1 MNIIEITEKFPT
13 ELDAIR
19 YFETVRFGD
28 TNRCAYCD
36 SVKLSKRSKK
46 DNRFKCYDCKKSTF
60 VTVNTSLH
68 STNMDLK
75 KWMFAFSII
84 TDAKK
89 GLSALQL
96 QRNLQISYPTA
107 LNMYHKIRDLM
118 SIENNAILLD
128 GIVEMD
134 ETYIGGKPRK
144 FNDGTTEKPSFEP
157 TSIPKLDDRIKELKE
172 SGVSFK
178 RKRGNPAKSAENP
191 KRGRGTSK
199 IPVMG
204 IVERDGNVVAE
215 VSHKVT
221 AYQIKKMVEKYVDVD
236 DSVLITDT
244 YKGYA
249 KIDSIIENVKIDH
262 HKLYSYKGINT
273 NSIESFWAIIK
284 RQIIGQHHQVSLK
297 HLPKYVAEAVFKYN
311 NRTDDDMFETLLKNS
326 MISTVIGEIPNSL

>member
-1 MNIIEITEKFPT
+1 MNIIEISEKFPT
-13 ELDAIR
+13 ELDAIKH
-19 YFETVRFGD
+19 FETIRFGD
-28 TNRCAYCD
+28 RNRCAYCD
-36 SVKLSKRSKK
+36 SVKLSIRSKR

-75 KWMFAFSII
+75 KWMYAFSII

-96 QRNLQISYPTA
+96 QRNLSISYPTA
-107 LNMYHKIRDLM
+107 LNMYHKIRGLM
-118 SIENNAILLD
+118 TIENNAIQLD

-134 ETYIGGKPRK
+134 ETYVGGKPRK
-144 FNDGTTEKPSFEP
+144 FNNGTTEKFEP
-157 TSIPKLDDRIKELKE
+157 TVIPELDKRISELKE
-172 SGVSFK
+172 VGVSFK
-178 RKRGNPAKSAENP
+178 RKRGNPAHPAENP

-199 IPVMG
+199 IPVIGM
-204 IVERDGNVVAE
+204 VERNGNVVAE
-215 VSHKVT
+215 VSQNVT
-221 AYQIKKMVEKYVDVD
+221 AYQIRKMVEKYVDTD

-249 KIDSIIENVKIDH
+249 KMDAIIENVKIDH

-311 NRTDDDMFETLLKNS
+311 NRTIDDMFATLIKNS
-326 MISTVIGEIPNSL
+326 MISTTTGEIPNSL